1 MKNHKYQKGANMSVA
16 RITTVT
22 FKSQE
27 AADIAADSYVNNSPI
42 DFPEAEQLLGIKG
55 DNTLIAVTLYA
66 DNEGMER
73 ATASRKKV
81 LDSNQEVVSVETQ
94 VGTVEINHIN

>member
-1 MKNHKYQKGANMSVA
+1 M
-16 RITTVT
+16 
-22 FKSQE
+22 
-27 AADIAADSYVNNSPI
+27 NNSPI
-42 DFPEAEQLLGIKG
+42 DFPESEQLLGIKGG
-55 DNTLIAVTLYA
+55 DNTLIAVTVYA
-66 DNEGMER
+66 DNETMER